1 MPAIVFVFLVIL
13 LQRANTNLL
22 QSINPLFVRYVLG
35 QPLFYV
41 GATTAVYAVSTLAVR
56 YIISIRVKPES
67 VTKFVLAGLLIF
79 IFAIAGCFF
88 SGGYSEFLL
97 FVVLSGFGTAIIM
110 PFLLS
115 LVHLVSEREVIEKNL
130 TVYSLMLSLALV
142 FGPLLSS
149 ALLSVSGIRY
159 VYLMLCLFAAAAFA
173 FALKIHDK
181 AADAIKIRIS
191 RAASAAEEKNES
203 KAKNRKPDAGSG
215 GSVRGLF
222 RNSGFLEV
230 VFYNTVFSISF
241 ASIVALG
248 GVFARDNFHIEYFQ
262 VTLLFSLFFISS
274 LIARLVLLFFT
285 RRGVIKNKVKILN
298 LSLIISVAAF
308 ILMFFSHSVYLYAL
322 ALVLFGIP
330 HALIFPIGT
339 MRISEVVAIKDVVAA
354 NTIYQSNF
362 DIGGII
368 GPFLLAYIGSI
379 YSIRFVFGLIAVF
392 LFLAFLT
399 GKAIELK
406 KKN

>member
-115 LVHLVSEREVIEKNL
+115 LVHLVSEKEVIEKNL

-181 AADAIKIRIS
+181 AADAIKTRIS
-191 RAASAAEEKNES
+191 GASSAAEEKNES